1 MVVFRILFCP
11 SWINCSAFIE
21 GTFILGHLQNLNQN
35 LLIKLHRKYPIYTLK
50 ETKNKPLGNRAIMK
64 IVLALYNLCAWIF
77 PINFCIF
84 EPWNIFCD
92 TEIHVNFSR
101 CIGLWQEKK
110 CEKVSG
116 PKIKIGYT
124 WQEKNWNWSRCNFS
138 NFFKRRI
145 FSRDSRTLLILFS
158 NFSCM
163 FLNPNIFFPIWI
175 LTF

>member
-1 MVVFRILFCP
+1 M
-11 SWINCSAFIE
+11 
-21 GTFILGHLQNLNQN
+21 
-35 LLIKLHRKYPIYTLK
+35 
-50 ETKNKPLGNRAIMK
+50 
-64 IVLALYNLCAWIF
+64 LALYNLCAWIF

-84 EPWNIFCD
+84 EAWNIFCD

-138 NFFKRRI
+138 NFFKRSI

-158 NFSCM
+158 LIFRTTLSDCLQLRTAINCVRKGMRKHCFVFFFSRCAVI
-163 FLNPNIFFPIWI
+163 NWTIV
-175 LTF
+175 

>member
-1 MVVFRILFCP
+1 M
-11 SWINCSAFIE
+11 
-21 GTFILGHLQNLNQN
+21 
-35 LLIKLHRKYPIYTLK
+35 
-50 ETKNKPLGNRAIMK
+50 
-64 IVLALYNLCAWIF
+64 YNLCAWIF

-84 EPWNIFCD
+84 EAWNIFCD

-124 WQEKNWNWSRCNFS
+124 WQEKNWNWSWCNFS

-158 NFSCM
+158 NFSYM
-163 FLNPNIFFPIWI
+163 FLNPNILLSNLNSNCSNSPDIRR
-175 LTF
+175 LQRNKLKKHSVTKNCSESSMLE